1 MIKFKFLICDAYFI
15 MKFSYL
21 FVVLFFS
28 IFTFTAVAEVTVLN
42 AKAYVDV
49 QTGKLVEP
57 ARIVIQDGLITSI
70 NPKNLPTNA
79 QVIDMENKILLPGL
93 MDMHTHLD
101 ADFNGS
107 FDQIIT
113 KESASKGALRAAKN
127 AEKTLMAGFTTVRN
141 VGQLHITKELVDV
154 ALAEAAEEGW
164 IKAPRI
170 IPTGHMITI
179 AGGHGDLT
187 LGLAEDLIQVG
198 PEHGVVNGPLEAL
211 KAVRFQIKNGAKY
224 IKIHATAGVLSL
236 EDSVGAQQLSN
247 EEMKV
252 IVDEAQRHGIR
263 VAAHAHGTEGIIA
276 AINAGVHS
284 IEHGSLID
292 DEAMKLM
299 KKKGVFLVPTTGLVD
314 NIMMGINKLNQKMA
328 KKAQFV
334 LPQAQANLTKAI
346 KAGVKI
352 ALGTDTPLIEHGKNA
367 QELSAMVERGMTP
380 LQAIQSATINP
391 AELLNVK
398 DRGEI
403 KTGYLADIIAVKVN
417 PLKDIKSLESVEFVM
432 KDGVV
437 YKNIQ

>member
-1 MIKFKFLICDAYFI
+1 MKIYFQ
-15 MKFSYL
+15 
-21 FVVLFFS
+21 FVILLTS
-28 IFTFTAVAEVTVLN
+28 ILNFTAVAEVTVIN
-42 AKAYVDV
+42 AKAYIDV
-49 QTGKLVEP
+49 NSGKLVEP
-57 ARIVIQDGLITSI
+57 AQIVIENGLIIQI
-70 NPKNLPTNA
+70 NPEKTPEDAKFINLN
-79 QVIDMENKILLPGL
+79 NKILMPGM

-101 ADFNGS
+101 ADFNGN

-113 KESASKGALRAAKN
+113 KESASKGALRGVKN

-154 ALAEAAEEGW
+154 ALSEASDEGW

-187 LGLAEDLIQVG
+187 LGLAEGLIQVG
-198 PEHGVVNGPLEAL
+198 PEHGIVNGPIEAL
-211 KAVRFQIKNGAKY
+211 KAVRFQIKNGAKF

-252 IVDEAQRHGIR
+252 IVEEAQRHGIR

-299 KKKGVFLVPTTGLVD
+299 KKKKVFLVPTTGLVE
-314 NIMMGINKLNQKMA
+314 NIKLGIDKLNPKMA
-328 KKAQFV
+328 KKAQYV
-334 LPQAQANLTKAI
+334 LPLAQENLSKAI

-352 ALGTDTPLIEHGKNA
+352 ALGTDTPLIKHGENA

-380 LQAIQSATINP
+380 IQAIQAATINP

-398 DRGEI
+398 DRGII
-403 KTGYLADIIAVKVN
+403 KVGYLADIIAVETD
-417 PLKDIKSLESVEFVM
+417 PLKKITSLENVEFVM
-432 KDGVV
+432 KGGVI

>member
-1 MIKFKFLICDAYFI
+1 MKIYFQ
-15 MKFSYL
+15 
-21 FVVLFFS
+21 FVILLTS
-28 IFTFTAVAEVTVLN
+28 ILNFTAVAEVTVIN
-42 AKAYVDV
+42 AKAYIDV
-49 QTGKLVEP
+49 NSGKLVEP
-57 ARIVIQDGLITSI
+57 AQIVIENGLIIQI
-70 NPKNLPTNA
+70 NPEKTPEDAKFINLN
-79 QVIDMENKILLPGL
+79 NKILMPGM

-101 ADFNGS
+101 ADFNGN

-113 KESASKGALRAAKN
+113 KESASKGALRGAKN

-154 ALAEAAEEGW
+154 ALSEASDEGW

-187 LGLAEDLIQVG
+187 LGLAEGLIQVG
-198 PEHGVVNGPLEAL
+198 PEHGIVNGPIEAL
-211 KAVRFQIKNGAKY
+211 KAVRFQIKNGAKF

-252 IVDEAQRHGIR
+252 IVEEAQRHGIR

-299 KKKGVFLVPTTGLVD
+299 KKKKVFLVPTTGLVE
-314 NIMMGINKLNQKMA
+314 NIKLGIDKLNPKMA
-328 KKAQFV
+328 KKAQYV
-334 LPQAQANLTKAI
+334 LPLAQENLSKAI

-352 ALGTDTPLIEHGKNA
+352 ALGTDTPLIKHGENA

-380 LQAIQSATINP
+380 IQAIQAATINP

-398 DRGEI
+398 DRGII
-403 KTGYLADIIAVKVN
+403 KVGYLADIIAVETD
-417 PLKDIKSLESVEFVM
+417 PLKNITSLENVEFVM
-432 KDGVV
+432 KGGVI

>member
-1 MIKFKFLICDAYFI
+1 MKIYFQ
-15 MKFSYL
+15 
-21 FVVLFFS
+21 FVILLTS
-28 IFTFTAVAEVTVLN
+28 ILNFTAVAEVTVIN
-42 AKAYVDV
+42 AKAYIDV
-49 QTGKLVEP
+49 NSGKLVEP
-57 ARIVIQDGLITSI
+57 AQIVIENGLIIQI
-70 NPKNLPTNA
+70 NPEKTPEDAKFINLN
-79 QVIDMENKILLPGL
+79 NKILMPGM

-101 ADFNGS
+101 ADFNGN

-113 KESASKGALRAAKN
+113 KESASKGALRGVKN

-154 ALAEAAEEGW
+154 ALSEASDEGW

-187 LGLAEDLIQVG
+187 LGLAEGLIQVG
-198 PEHGVVNGPLEAL
+198 PEHGIVNGPIEAL
-211 KAVRFQIKNGAKY
+211 KAVRFQIKNGAKF

-252 IVDEAQRHGIR
+252 IVEEAQRHGIR

-299 KKKGVFLVPTTGLVD
+299 KKKKVFLVPTTGLVE
-314 NIMMGINKLNQKMA
+314 NIKLGIDKLNPKMA
-328 KKAQFV
+328 KKAQYV
-334 LPQAQANLTKAI
+334 LPLAQENLSKAI

-352 ALGTDTPLIEHGKNA
+352 ALGTDTPLIKHGENA

-380 LQAIQSATINP
+380 IQAIQAATINP

-398 DRGEI
+398 DRGII
-403 KTGYLADIIAVKVN
+403 KVGYLADLIAVETD
-417 PLKDIKSLESVEFVM
+417 PLKNITSLENVEFVM
-432 KDGVV
+432 KGGVI